1 MGASPT
7 QENYDYIW
15 IDSNINNE
23 ENLEY
28 SKELLKKYPN
38 IALFTKV
45 EDALNIFKKIKFHIT
60 FIIVS
65 GSLFLEFIE
74 KLKGIISEI
83 SAVPK
88 IIIFT
93 SESTKTKIENFQ
105 AINDSFYNN
114 GGLVLNFKEV
124 QSFLNNNIT
133 TKKLNFS
140 RRLRREKKETD
151 AEFSFQ
157 LLDTKNDIV
166 GMIYLARLFVS
177 PKEKLCKIFD
187 EYLIDNYGDIM
198 KELIFQIYN
207 TNCPIPLRIKYW
219 LRAYT
224 LETEFYKIMNEDLM
238 KDKIKP
244 YIPYIQLLYSGLKL
258 NNFNF
263 SYTRDLFRGA
273 VIKIEEIQ
281 NLIKYMENKKE
292 SDIPKAL
299 IYSKAFMSL
308 SLDKNVA
315 INFMREKKPTEK
327 LARVL
332 YILKTEVSD
341 INERILINKN
351 ATNADLSDISFY
363 EDEKEILL
371 FPFSVYEIS
380 KVQKEND
387 YYIIYLNILGKYK
400 EKLDYEFKNKSDLTL
415 AINQSNYVQFLQKNS
430 LLPTII
436 DFTTI
441 VVHFR
446 LLNQS
451 SLSSNKNGIHSET
464 LSLVLKISD
473 ILSDIIII
481 LKRKFLEIK
490 DKVIFLLCNGIR
502 LDKSKT
508 LEQNGVKDD
517 NCILICELDREIFKK
532 SIDI

>member
-1 MGASPT
+1 
-7 QENYDYIW
+7 
-15 IDSNINNE
+15 
-23 ENLEY
+23 
-28 SKELLKKYPN
+28 
-38 IALFTKV
+38 
-45 EDALNIFKKIKFHIT
+45 
-60 FIIVS
+60 
-65 GSLFLEFIE
+65 
-74 KLKGIISEI
+74 
-83 SAVPK
+83 
-88 IIIFT
+88 
-93 SESTKTKIENFQ
+93 
-105 AINDSFYNN
+105 
-114 GGLVLNFKEV
+114 
-124 QSFLNNNIT
+124 
-133 TKKLNFS
+133 
-140 RRLRREKKETD
+140 
-151 AEFSFQ
+151 
-157 LLDTKNDIV
+157 
-166 GMIYLARLFVS
+166 
-177 PKEKLCKIFD
+177 
-187 EYLIDNYGDIM
+187 
-198 KELIFQIYN
+198 
-207 TNCPIPLRIKYW
+207 
-219 LRAYT
+219 
-224 LETEFYKIMNEDLM
+224 MNEDLM

-299 IYSKAFMSL
+299 IYSKAFMSF

-380 KVQKEND
+380 KVQKKND